1 MSPLPTMYVRVLMA
15 NLWLADICQS
25 ILHNE
30 LFISVPAT
38 NCNVFLKAEKEHRRT
53 LTYQK
58 PKGR

>member
-1 MSPLPTMYVRVLMA
+1 MYVCVLTT

-53 LTYQK
+53 LTYQN